1 MGHYF
6 ACIFQLKQ
14 DLGSLEV
21 FSAEKGPLQPPLEGG
36 VYPEGGDLNA
46 GIGMTPDD
54 KFSLVRKLSD
64 NPVKIMNEAMTFLRG
79 RKPTV

>member
-1 MGHYF
+1 M
-6 ACIFQLKQ
+6 
-14 DLGSLEV
+14 
-21 FSAEKGPLQPPLEGG
+21 QPQLEGG

>member
-1 MGHYF
+1 M
-6 ACIFQLKQ
+6 
-14 DLGSLEV
+14 
-21 FSAEKGPLQPPLEGG
+21 QPPPEGG

-46 GIGMTPDD
+46 GIGMTPDG

>member
-1 MGHYF
+1 MHVF
-6 ACIFQLKQ
+6 HMIHLQLQ
-14 DLGSLEV
+14 QGLGSFEV
-21 FSAEKGPLQPPLEGG
+21 FSAERGPLQPPPEGG

-46 GIGMTPDD
+46 GIGMTPDG